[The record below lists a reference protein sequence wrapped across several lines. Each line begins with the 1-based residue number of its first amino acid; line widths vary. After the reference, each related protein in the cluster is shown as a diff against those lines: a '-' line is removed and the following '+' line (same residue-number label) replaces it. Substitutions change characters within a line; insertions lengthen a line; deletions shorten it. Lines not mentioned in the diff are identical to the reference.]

1 MPIWDIW
8 QHNYDSKAGNVIR
21 NLLFGRDHNLSEQEY
36 IDKHGYA
43 RPNTS
48 AGILDLMSPNSAGKL
63 LKAADEIKTA
73 ERVAR
78 TAKQAKSLEQSQR
91 TQQAINNAGTTRISK
106 TGRIHL
112 INKSGPVASSNL
124 NKTAN
129 TVSQTSDEL
138 EAYKNA
144 VISANNALEMGNV
157 DLASQFFRDADKFN
171 PDLHNMF
178 RKDGGIISAKSG
190 IHIKKANK
198 GKFTDYCGGKVTNE
212 CIQRGKHS
220 SNPKIRRRATFAA
233 NARRWKHSQGGIIT
247 PSWLIFMMYHII

>member
-1 MPIWDIW
+1 
-8 QHNYDSKAGNVIR
+8 
-21 NLLFGRDHNLSEQEY
+21 
-36 IDKHGYA
+36 
-43 RPNTS
+43 
-48 AGILDLMSPNSAGKL
+48 MSPSSAGKL

-78 TAKQAKSLEQSQR
+78 TAKQARSLEQSQR
-91 TQQAINNAGTTRISK
+91 MQQAINNAGATRISK

-112 INKSGPVASSNL
+112 INKSSPL
-124 NKTAN
+124 NKTVN

-171 PDLHNMF
+171 PVLHNIF

-212 CIQRGKHS
+212 CIQRGKRS

-233 NARRWKHSQGGIIT
+233 NARR
-247 PSWLIFMMYHII
+247 